1 MELTGRYLLFMALI
15 SNDIAQISIKDV
27 VSFDHVIRVVIGLT
41 ERLFSGVFYL

>member
-27 VSFDHVIRVVIGLT
+27 VSFDHVIHVVIGFN
-41 ERLFSGVFYL
+41 RKVI